1 MSSENQ
7 IKKLTIYDNENLIAL
22 YKRLIEYKNNL
33 FKIDTLISQEKD
45 NDTIKDKAIDE
56 NLDVQIVEDGDI
68 RMAVVF
74 R

>member
-1 MSSENQ
+1 MNQ
-7 IKKLTIYDNENLIAL
+7 VLKMLSPIVTNHVIQSI
-22 YKRLIEYKNNL
+22 
-33 FKIDTLISQEKD
+33 EKD
-45 NDTIKDKAIDE
+45 NNDTINDKAIDE

>member
-1 MSSENQ
+1 MLSPIVTNHVIQ
-7 IKKLTIYDNENLIAL
+7 TI
-22 YKRLIEYKNNL
+22 
-33 FKIDTLISQEKD
+33 EKS
-45 NDTIKDKAIDE
+45 NDTINDKAVDE

>member
-1 MSSENQ
+1 MLSPIVTSHVIQ
-7 IKKLTIYDNENLIAL
+7 SI
-22 YKRLIEYKNNL
+22 
-33 FKIDTLISQEKD
+33 EKD
-45 NDTIKDKAIDE
+45 NDTSNDKALDE

>member
-1 MSSENQ
+1 MLSPIVTSHVIQ
-7 IKKLTIYDNENLIAL
+7 SI
-22 YKRLIEYKNNL
+22 
-33 FKIDTLISQEKD
+33 EKD
-45 NDTIKDKAIDE
+45 NDTMNDKTIDE

>member
-1 MSSENQ
+1 MVIQVPFDQMLKMLSPIVTNHVIQSM
-7 IKKLTIYDNENLIAL
+7 
-22 YKRLIEYKNNL
+22 
-33 FKIDTLISQEKD
+33 EKD

>member
-1 MSSENQ
+1 MLSPIVTSHVIQ
-7 IKKLTIYDNENLIAL
+7 SI
-22 YKRLIEYKNNL
+22 
-33 FKIDTLISQEKD
+33 EKD
-45 NDTIKDKAIDE
+45 NDTINDKAIDE

>member
-1 MSSENQ
+1 MLSPIVTNHVIQS
-7 IKKLTIYDNENLIAL
+7 I
-22 YKRLIEYKNNL
+22 
-33 FKIDTLISQEKD
+33 EKD
-45 NDTIKDKAIDE
+45 NDTINDKAVDE